1 MASTPNRKIV
11 RLDELAQRAS
21 KRGRKSTVDPTL
33 VADLTACEVGE
44 AVEVPEYDLNGPD
57 FAKYRTERIGR
68 YVTHDDPE
76 ASVVN
81 AWASRYRQRVVAL
94 SKSCDFEVAP
104 VFTTDGLLFVGRM
117 S

>member
-11 RLDELAQRAS
+11 RLDELAERTS
-21 KRGRKSTVDPTL
+21 KRGRKSTVDPAL
-33 VADLTACEVGE
+33 LADLMACEVGE

-57 FAKYRTERIGR
+57 FAKYRSERIVR